1 VSRFTFQQDSG
12 EDTGVGDTL
21 PTRLKQYDHWLV
33 TQDKEPVTPPSKWQH
48 SENLFAFTDAQ
59 AEAHRIGGEVAFCF
73 TEEDPFIGFDLD
85 DVKCGGGFTEEARTI
100 VQRLDSYAEISS
112 SGTGLHVIAEGDRLD
127 DYKHRGDL
135 SEGGHLEVYDE
146 SRYFVLTGD
155 VYDDSTSVE
164 SRPSVARSIQE
175 AYLSVD
181 DQPDTGGD
189 QKPVSE
195 QEFDGGDA
203 DATPEQVRRTIRAY
217 GASSSTSVDG
227 DAILRLWDGSDA
239 GYGGDTSRAD
249 MAFVKHLYFWCK
261 GDEQL
266 MDECFRASGRMR
278 PKWDKIHYSNG
289 DTYGEQIIYKV
300 SGGSTF
306 DGDYL

>member
-1 VSRFTFQQDSG
+1 
-12 EDTGVGDTL
+12 
-21 PTRLKQYDHWLV
+21 LKQYDHWLV

-48 SENLFAFTDAQ
+48 SEHLLTFAEAQ
-59 AEAHRIGGEVAFCF
+59 AEAHQIGGEVAFCF
-73 TEEDPFIGFDLD
+73 IEGDPFIGFDLD
-85 DVKCGGGFTEEARTI
+85 NVKRGGGFTEEARII
-100 VQRLDSYAEISS
+100 VQRLDSYTEVSS

-127 DYKHRGDL
+127 DRKHRDDL
-135 SEGGHLEVYDE
+135 SETGHLEVYDQ

-155 VYDDSTSVE
+155 VYDSHTSVE
-164 SRPSVARSIQE
+164 SRPSVVRAVQE
-175 AYLSVD
+175 DYLPERQTFSF
-181 DQPDTGGD
+181 TGK

-195 QEFDGGDA
+195 QEFDGGDV
-203 DATPEQVRRTIRAY
+203 DATPEQVRRTIREY

-278 PKWDKIHYSNG
+278 TKWDEYRGSQ
-289 DTYGEQIIYKV
+289 TYGEMTIGKAYR
-300 SGGSTF
+300 GDTF